1 MKKNIKEN
9 SIIELVDSIDT
20 YVDNNFNN
28 FTNVFDLEKWNTI
41 PKLLLLSEKDQIK
54 FLDFCSFIDYLD
66 FEYIDKV
73 KLINTTSSI
82 LDYSKMKLSTYE
94 NEDLYLLSYY
104 YLDKSVDEIND
115 TIELLSNKKILYAV
129 RNEFLDQEKR
139 KKLLFDIQK
148 RYFSG
153 KIEAANKSISTFSS
167 EIKKEYS
174 ENI

>member
-20 YVDNNFNN
+20 YVDSNFND
-28 FTNVFDLEKWNTI
+28 FTNISDIEKWNTI

-66 FEYIDKV
+66 IDYIDKV

-104 YLDKSVDEIND
+104 YLDKSVDEITD

-129 RNEFLDQEKR
+129 RNEFLDLEKR

-153 KIEAANKSISTFSS
+153 KIEAANKNISTFSS